1 MSIVDGTTTLV
12 RKLVEEWSGR
22 RPFSVEHLPYGH
34 NSSSFDVALPGA
46 RVIVRTHPDPDV
58 FRWTLHN
65 LDVLQGL
72 GLPVPRM
79 LFHDLEV
86 DRYPFAYLVL
96 ERFPGRDLGYEL
108 ASMTPVQMDAVA
120 KAVMDAQARVSWL
133 PSAGGYGYVGI
144 GEPGNRT
151 TWNAVLDDIMV
162 LSERTL
168 APHFGPAG
176 ARVREALQSEEHYF
190 ASVSPTC
197 FLDDLTTKNVIVD
210 EGELT
215 GFVDFDCVCYGDP
228 LLHLGLTQTAVT
240 SDAGESSLHYVDA
253 LFEAASL
260 SASERRIVDLYSA
273 LFGVEFLRDRPELN
287 EWSARMLRAI
297 DRWLEQGRD

>member
-1 MSIVDGTTTLV
+1 MTIVDATTTLV
-12 RKLVEEWSGR
+12 RELVAEWSGR
-22 RPFSVEHLPYGH
+22 CPLSVEHLPYGH
-34 NSSSFDVALPGA
+34 NSISFDVELPGA
-46 RVIVRTHPDPDV
+46 RVIVRTHHDPNV

-65 LDVLQGL
+65 LEVLQGL
-72 GLPVPRM
+72 GLPVPRV
-79 LFHDLEV
+79 LLYDLEPS
-86 DRYPFAYLVL
+86 RYPFAYLVL

-120 KAVMDAQARVSWL
+120 KAVMDAQSCVSSL

-144 GEPGNRT
+144 DEPGNRT
-151 TWNAVLDDIMV
+151 TWDDVLDDIMV

-168 APHFGPAG
+168 APHFALTG
-176 ARVREALQSEEHYF
+176 ARVREALESEQHYF

-210 EGELT
+210 AGELT

-240 SDAGESSLHYVDA
+240 SDADERSLHYVHA
-253 LFEAASL
+253 LFELASL
-260 SASERRIVDLYSA
+260 TAGERRIVDLYSA

-287 EWSARMLRAI
+287 EWSARLLGAI
-297 DRWLEQGRD
+297 DNWLKP

>member
-1 MSIVDGTTTLV
+1 MSIVGATTTLV
-12 RKLVEEWSGR
+12 RKLVAEWSGR
-22 RPFSVEHLPYGH
+22 CPLSVEHLPYGH
-34 NSSSFDVALPGA
+34 NSISFDVELPGA
-46 RVIVRTHPDPDV
+46 RVIVRTHHDPNV

-65 LDVLQGL
+65 LEVLQGL
-72 GLPVPRM
+72 GLPVPRV
-79 LFHDLEV
+79 LFHELEG

-96 ERFPGRDLGYEL
+96 KRFPGRDLGYEL

-120 KAVMDAQARVSWL
+120 KAVIDAQSRVSSL
-133 PSAGGYGYVGI
+133 SSAGGYGYVGI

-151 TWNAVLDDIMV
+151 TWDAVLDDIMV

-168 APHFGPAG
+168 APHFAPVG
-176 ARVREALQSEEHYF
+176 ARVREALEREQHYF

-210 EGELT
+210 EGELS

-240 SDAGESSLHYVDA
+240 SDADERSLHYVNA
-253 LFEAASL
+253 LFDFASL
-260 SASERRIVDLYSA
+260 TADERTIVDLYSA
-273 LFGVEFLRDRPELN
+273 LCGVEFLRDRPEPN
-287 EWSARMLRAI
+287 EWSARLLGAI
-297 DRWLEQGRD
+297 DRWLP